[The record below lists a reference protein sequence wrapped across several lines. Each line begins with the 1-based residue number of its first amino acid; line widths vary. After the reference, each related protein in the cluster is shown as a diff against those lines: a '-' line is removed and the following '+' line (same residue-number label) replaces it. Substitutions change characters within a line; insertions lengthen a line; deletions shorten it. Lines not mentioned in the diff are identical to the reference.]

1 MRSWPYQKLI
11 STLTLAINIIKRYP
25 KRYSMTA
32 EEIRQDAKWA
42 WSEDLMVKV
51 EQFVEEF

>member
-1 MRSWPYQKLI
+1 
-11 STLTLAINIIKRYP
+11 
-25 KRYSMTA
+25 MTA

-42 WSEDLMVKV
+42 RNEDLMVKV